1 VLRVSGTGADRVE
14 GDGGGDG
21 ASDDRRRGGGTLGPV
36 LIGPTEYLRIAV
48 DPLRLAL
55 LGSSAVAPLDADA
68 LAAALHE
75 DPRRVRR
82 EVGRLVETGLI
93 GRDLRLDRA
102 ALRHVAQALPQAAP
116 ADPTLLSG
124 PWTAE
129 EARQL
134 AQFFS
139 GSRLVSLPTS
149 HAKRRLVLERLVQEF
164 EPGLR
169 YTEREV
175 NSILQVFYPDHTTLR
190 RYLVDEGLLTRAEGV
205 YWRTGGRVE
214 PAAASEGE

>member
-1 VLRVSGTGADRVE
+1 M
-14 GDGGGDG
+14 
-21 ASDDRRRGGGTLGPV
+21 

-48 DPLRLAL
+48 DPLRLAI
-55 LGSSAVAPLDADA
+55 LGRAAVAPVEPDG
-68 LAAALHE
+68 LAAELSE

-82 EVGRLVETGLI
+82 ETGRLVETGLI

-102 ALRHVAQALPQAAP
+102 VLRRIAQALPQAAP
-116 ADPTLLSG
+116 ADPNLLAG
-124 PWTAE
+124 PWTPE

-134 AQFFS
+134 AHFFS
-139 GSRLVSLPTS
+139 GSRLVSLPAV
-149 HAKRRLVLERLVQEF
+149 HAKRSLVLERLVQEF

-214 PAAASEGE
+214 TPPPEGAGSVPPDPVGGGGVPDSGVHE

>member
-1 VLRVSGTGADRVE
+1 
-14 GDGGGDG
+14 
-21 ASDDRRRGGGTLGPV
+21 V

-48 DPLRLAL
+48 DPLRLAI
-55 LGSSAVAPLDADA
+55 LGRAALGPVDAEA
-68 LAAALHE
+68 LAADLHE

-82 EVGRLVETGLI
+82 EAGRLVETGLLA
-93 GRDLRLDRA
+93 RDGRLDRA
-102 ALRHVAQALPQAAP
+102 VLRRIAQALPQAAP
-116 ADPTLLSG
+116 ADPVLLAG
-124 PWTAE
+124 PWTGE
-129 EARQL
+129 EARLL

-139 GSRLVSLPTS
+139 GSRLVSLPTG
-149 HAKRRLVLERLVQEF
+149 HGKRRLVLERLVQEF

-214 PAAASEGE
+214 PPPPGEGD

>member
-1 VLRVSGTGADRVE
+1 
-14 GDGGGDG
+14 
-21 ASDDRRRGGGTLGPV
+21 V

-48 DPLRLAL
+48 DPLRLAI
-55 LGSSAVAPLDADA
+55 LGRAAVGPVDAEA
-68 LAAALHE
+68 LAAELHE
-75 DPRRVRR
+75 DPRKVLR
-82 EVGRLVETGLI
+82 EAGRLVETGLV
-93 GRDLRLDRA
+93 GRDFRLDRV
-102 ALRHVAQALPQAAP
+102 ALRRIAQALPQAAP
-116 ADPTLLSG
+116 ADPVLLEG

-139 GSRLVSLPTS
+139 GSRLVSLPTGRG
-149 HAKRRLVLERLVQEF
+149 KRRLVLERLVQEF

-214 PAAASEGE
+214 PPGPPEGE

>member
-1 VLRVSGTGADRVE
+1 M
-14 GDGGGDG
+14 
-21 ASDDRRRGGGTLGPV
+21 
-36 LIGPTEYLRIAV
+36 LIGPTEFLRIAV
-48 DPLRLAL
+48 DPLRLAI
-55 LGSSAVAPLDADA
+55 LGRAAVAPVNPDA
-68 LAAALHE
+68 LAGELGE

-82 EVGRLVETGLI
+82 EAGRLAEAGLL
-93 GRDLRLDRA
+93 GKDLRLDRA
-102 ALRHVAQALPQAAP
+102 ALRRIAQELPQAAP
-116 ADPTLLSG
+116 ADPALLSG
-124 PWTAE
+124 PWTPE

-139 GSRLVSLPTS
+139 GSRLVSLPAT

-169 YTEREV
+169 YEEREV

-214 PAAASEGE
+214 PPLAEEP

>member
-1 VLRVSGTGADRVE
+1 M
-14 GDGGGDG
+14 
-21 ASDDRRRGGGTLGPV
+21 
-36 LIGPTEYLRIAV
+36 LIGPTEFLRIAV
-48 DPLRLAL
+48 DPLRLAI
-55 LGSSAVAPLDADA
+55 LGRAAVAAVDADA
-68 LAAALHE
+68 LATELHE

-82 EVGRLVETGLI
+82 EVGRLVETGLL

-102 ALRHVAQALPQAAP
+102 ALRRIAQALPQAAP

-139 GSRLVSLPTS
+139 GSRLVSLPAV
-149 HAKRRLVLERLVQEF
+149 HAKRHLVLERLAQEF

-169 YTEREV
+169 YAEREV
-175 NSILQVFYPDHTTLR
+175 NSILQVFYSDHTTLR

-214 PAAASEGE
+214 APPPEGPGNGPSDQEGGGGLPDSGVHE